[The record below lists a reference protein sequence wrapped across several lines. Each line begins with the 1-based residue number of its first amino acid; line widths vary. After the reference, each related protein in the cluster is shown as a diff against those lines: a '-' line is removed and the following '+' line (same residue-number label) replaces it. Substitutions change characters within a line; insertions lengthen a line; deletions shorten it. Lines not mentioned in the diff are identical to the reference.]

1 MGKYNGKSCRL
12 ITMLVLTTSFLMV
25 EIIAGRVSNSL
36 ALIADAFHMLSDT
49 MALVIGL
56 LAVKVG

>member
-56 LAVKVG
+56 LAVKV